1 MPVSVL
7 LTNDD
12 GADAEGIRTLAAV
25 LDRDPR
31 FRVMVVAPSE
41 ERSASGHAIT
51 MHRPLRAVEESLASG
66 APLWRIDGTPADCVK
81 LALEVLLPQPP
92 DLLISGINHGLNLGR
107 DVFYSGTVSA
117 AIEGMFWGVPSLAVS
132 LDAPDPVGFRWTAGF
147 LRWWVQ
153 SPQFVPPPREVLYN
167 INVPDVRQGE
177 PEAMVTVPLGRR
189 EYDNEFRR
197 QVDAR
202 GQVYFWLEGRPR
214 GEAAGPEEAGSG
226 SVATDVTMIR
236 AGLVTLTPLRL
247 DVTAHDLIV
256 PHARLFIPPQF

>member
-1 MPVSVL
+1 MPLSVL
-7 LTNDD
+7 ITNDD
-12 GADAEGIRTLAAV
+12 GADAEGIRTLAEE
-25 LDRDPR
+25 LDRDAR

-51 MHRPLRAVEESLASG
+51 MHRPLRAAEEHLPSG

-81 LALEVLLPQPP
+81 LALEVLMPQPP
-92 DLLISGINHGLNLGR
+92 DLVISGINHGLNLGR

-117 AIEGMFWGVPSLAVS
+117 AIEGMFSGIPSLAVS
-132 LDAPDPVGFRWTAGF
+132 LEAPDPVGFRWTAAF
-147 LRWWVQ
+147 LHWWVL
-153 SPQFVPPPREVLYN
+153 SPQFIPPPREVLYN

-214 GEAAGPEEAGSG
+214 GEGDGRQAPPDGTI
-226 SVATDVTMIR
+226 ATDVTGIR

-256 PHARLFIPPQF
+256 PHARLYIPPQF